1 MAPRFNVVA
10 RLIGELT
17 AGLLDTAADHARI
30 VAAREEVLHA
40 ITMGKSLINVEDGRQ
55 AAYWQQGDERLSTA
69 EAFHARFSLRR
80 DPLVRASLHAIWEA
94 TLRSI
99 QSSDRSGTTLN
110 FDGYKLLFTRVYR
123 VVLDGDDLSDI
134 DASIDEDWETDR
146 KGHNSLTREQLCDSL
161 FELCDHWTTSIDRTE
176 YAQWLDNLLARCS
189 TLMPVVG
196 TDGIERQLPF
206 LWKEEDMQGA
216 CFDSAGAGEAGE
228 QARWAGSRHSGGSS
242 GGRVVR
248 TRRSGIL
255 TLIFASRLIQQ
266 CTRRLQ
272 GIARGVGT
280 DGGGTDG
287 AKGRARERAKGRGSS
302 EACAP
307 GIGSGTRASTSATK
321 RREHVGYVGG
331 GEHSEQ
337 GVDVDD
343 DDATLLAVGHGKPVG
358 RSGAV
363 VSTCMREDDATLLA
377 EIDAARGRVAE
388 LQRRR
393 AAGELTAE
401 EVAQLQALERH
412 LALFD
417 ADNDLV
423 AVAAELRSAR
433 ARMAE
438 LERRRAAGELTPEE
452 LAELT
457 ALEGRVAVLEAP
469 ADVSSGGRAGR
480 LQRWALRGGDEF
492 VKPEHTTIQP
502 ALNSALNDPATRIAA
517 LQSRLTSEGL
527 TPAELAEL
535 QALLQA
541 QHPRLV
547 DSHEGVGGGAGGPRH
562 GRRGGLRSGVESGA
576 PSSTNYVERG
586 PPSSTNYVESGA
598 PDKDEVTDERRR
610 HEKHENGR
618 PRAEP
623 RAAGKATL
631 RDAELLPVEQ
641 LETSMTE
648 CSGAEITSSGHAE
661 GTRGKLQPWAL
672 RQPEVGK
679 LIAEEPLWKRRAHS
693 LGVLAERSGR
703 SARSGTSGAADTW
716 PPRRMLT
723 RVVRRTPKPRPPPAA
738 TSRLTSSRSAT
749 SLPPLSA
756 SHSGDALGKTS
767 TLKHAA
773 QNKSSEILA
782 SVGLRSS
789 KMVPGSHACADGDFI
804 LRPLSREQA
813 SLALRRAFR
822 GEPCPFNLSAFR
834 QVPSTDGL
842 PSELR
847 ESKRGHL
854 PSELSPASLKSMVE
868 SLQQNSLSTR
878 VPLADPL
885 STSPSTSP
893 SLQILRDWRATEGR
907 SVLWYGQS
915 LTATELVPARAAL
928 APLPKASCSS
938 LPPLTAGMLSSV
950 AHCGLK
956 SVESAPGKL
965 KSTRPQQIPAADMQ
979 MTQRRLVTGTR
990 EQTSRRLHTPITLM
1004 WWGISES
1011 VLPTTSTIQ

>member
-1 MAPRFNVVA
+1 
-10 RLIGELT
+10 
-17 AGLLDTAADHARI
+17 
-30 VAAREEVLHA
+30 
-40 ITMGKSLINVEDGRQ
+40 MGSR
-55 AAYWQQGDERLSTA
+55 
-69 EAFHARFSLRR
+69 
-80 DPLVRASLHAIWEA
+80 
-94 TLRSI
+94 
-99 QSSDRSGTTLN
+99 
-110 FDGYKLLFTRVYR
+110 
-123 VVLDGDDLSDI
+123 
-134 DASIDEDWETDR
+134 
-146 KGHNSLTREQLCDSL
+146 
-161 FELCDHWTTSIDRTE
+161 
-176 YAQWLDNLLARCS
+176 S

-242 GGRVVR
+242 GGHAVR

-255 TLIFASRLIQQ
+255 TLIFAARLIQQ

-272 GIARGVGT
+272 GIGR
-280 DGGGTDG
+280 GTDG
-287 AKGRARERAKGRGSS
+287 AKGRAMGRAKGRGSS

-307 GIGSGTRASTSATK
+307 GIGSGARSSTSATK
-321 RREHVGYVGG
+321 RREHVGFVGG
-331 GEHSEQ
+331 CEHST
-337 GVDVDD
+337 GMDVDD
-343 DDATLLAVGHGKPVG
+343 DDATLLSVGNGKPVG

-377 EIDAARGRVAE
+377 EIDAARARVAE

-401 EVAQLQALERH
+401 EAAQLQALERH

-417 ADNDLV
+417 ADNDPV

-457 ALEGRVAVLEAP
+457 ALEGRVAALEAP
-469 ADVSSGGRAGR
+469 ADASSGGRAGR
-480 LQRWALRGGDEF
+480 LQHWALRGGDEF
-492 VKPEHTTIQP
+492 GKPEHTNIQP
-502 ALNSALNDPATRIAA
+502 ALNDPATRIAA
-517 LQSRLTSEGL
+517 LQRRLESEGL

-547 DSHEGVGGGAGGPRH
+547 DSHEGVGGGAGGPRR
-562 GRRGGLRSGVESGA
+562 GRRGGLRSGVDS
-576 PSSTNYVERG
+576 V
-586 PPSSTNYVESGA
+586 A
-598 PDKDEVTDERRR
+598 PDTDEVADERRR
-610 HEKHENGR
+610 HEQHEKHENGR

-623 RAAGKATL
+623 GAAGKATP
-631 RDAELLPVEQ
+631 RDAELMPVEQ
-641 LETSMTE
+641 LETSVTE

-661 GTRGKLQPWAL
+661 GAVLGTRGKLQPWAL

-679 LIAEEPLWKRRAHS
+679 LIAEEPLWKRRE
-693 LGVLAERSGR
+693 LAGR
-703 SARSGTSGAADTW
+703 SARSGSSGAADTW
-716 PPRRMLT
+716 PPRRKLT
-723 RVVRRTPKPRPPPAA
+723 RVVRRTPKPRSPPVAP
-738 TSRLTSSRSAT
+738 SRLTSSHSAA

-756 SHSGDALGKTS
+756 SHSGDALLGKTS

-773 QNKSSEILA
+773 QNKPSEILA

-789 KMVPGSHACADGDFI
+789 KMVPGLHACADGDFI

-813 SLALRRAFR
+813 SLALQRAFR

-842 PSELR
+842 PSGLR
-847 ESKRGHL
+847 ESKQGHL

-868 SLQQNSLSTR
+868 SLQQNSLNHSW

-893 SLQILRDWRATEGR
+893 SLQIVRDWRATEAR

-938 LPPLTAGMLSSV
+938 LPPLTAEMLSSEGGRTSLLGMLPSV
-950 AHCGLK
+950 AHCGLKSVESAPGTSLLGMLK

-965 KSTRPQQIPAADMQ
+965 KSTRPQQIPAADMR

-990 EQTSRRLHTPITLM
+990 EHTSRRLHTPITSM

>member
-1 MAPRFNVVA
+1 M
-10 RLIGELT
+10 
-17 AGLLDTAADHARI
+17 
-30 VAAREEVLHA
+30 
-40 ITMGKSLINVEDGRQ
+40 
-55 AAYWQQGDERLSTA
+55 
-69 EAFHARFSLRR
+69 
-80 DPLVRASLHAIWEA
+80 
-94 TLRSI
+94 
-99 QSSDRSGTTLN
+99 
-110 FDGYKLLFTRVYR
+110 
-123 VVLDGDDLSDI
+123 
-134 DASIDEDWETDR
+134 
-146 KGHNSLTREQLCDSL
+146 
-161 FELCDHWTTSIDRTE
+161 
-176 YAQWLDNLLARCS
+176 
-189 TLMPVVG
+189 
-196 TDGIERQLPF
+196 
-206 LWKEEDMQGA
+206 
-216 CFDSAGAGEAGE
+216 
-228 QARWAGSRHSGGSS
+228 
-242 GGRVVR
+242 
-248 TRRSGIL
+248 
-255 TLIFASRLIQQ
+255 
-266 CTRRLQ
+266 
-272 GIARGVGT
+272 
-280 DGGGTDG
+280 
-287 AKGRARERAKGRGSS
+287 
-302 EACAP
+302 
-307 GIGSGTRASTSATK
+307 
-321 RREHVGYVGG
+321 
-331 GEHSEQ
+331 
-337 GVDVDD
+337 
-343 DDATLLAVGHGKPVG
+343 
-358 RSGAV
+358 
-363 VSTCMREDDATLLA
+363 STCMREDDATLLA

-417 ADNDLV
+417 ADNDPV
-423 AVAAELRSAR
+423 AVAAELRSSR

-598 PDKDEVTDERRR
+598 PDTDEVTDERRR

-756 SHSGDALGKTS
+756 SYSGDALGKTS

-773 QNKSSEILA
+773 QNKPSEILA

-842 PSELR
+842 PSFRGEPCPFNLSAFRQVPSTDGLPSGLR

-868 SLQQNSLSTR
+868 SLQQNSLSSYW
-878 VPLADPL
+878 LADPL

-893 SLQILRDWRATEGR
+893 SLQIVRDWRATEGR

-990 EQTSRRLHTPITLM
+990 EQTSRRLHTPITSM

-1011 VLPTTSTIQ
+1011 VLPTTSAIQ

>member
-1 MAPRFNVVA
+1 
-10 RLIGELT
+10 
-17 AGLLDTAADHARI
+17 
-30 VAAREEVLHA
+30 
-40 ITMGKSLINVEDGRQ
+40 MGSR
-55 AAYWQQGDERLSTA
+55 
-69 EAFHARFSLRR
+69 
-80 DPLVRASLHAIWEA
+80 
-94 TLRSI
+94 
-99 QSSDRSGTTLN
+99 
-110 FDGYKLLFTRVYR
+110 
-123 VVLDGDDLSDI
+123 
-134 DASIDEDWETDR
+134 
-146 KGHNSLTREQLCDSL
+146 
-161 FELCDHWTTSIDRTE
+161 
-176 YAQWLDNLLARCS
+176 S

-242 GGRVVR
+242 GGHAVR

-255 TLIFASRLIQQ
+255 TLIFAARLIQQ

-272 GIARGVGT
+272 GIGRGT
-280 DGGGTDG
+280 DGVGTDG
-287 AKGRARERAKGRGSS
+287 AKGRAMGRAKGRGSS

-307 GIGSGTRASTSATK
+307 GIGSGARSSTSATK

-331 GEHSEQ
+331 CEHST
-337 GVDVDD
+337 GMDVDD
-343 DDATLLAVGHGKPVG
+343 DDATLLAVGNGKPVG

-377 EIDAARGRVAE
+377 EIDAARARVAE

-417 ADNDLV
+417 ADNDPV
-423 AVAAELRSAR
+423 AVAAELQSAR

-452 LAELT
+452 WAELT
-457 ALEGRVAVLEAP
+457 ALEGRVAALEAP
-469 ADVSSGGRAGR
+469 ADASSGGRAGR

-492 VKPEHTTIQP
+492 GKPEHTNIQP
-502 ALNSALNDPATRIAA
+502 ALNDPATRIAA
-517 LQSRLTSEGL
+517 LQRRLESEGL

-562 GRRGGLRSGVESGA
+562 GRRGGLRSGVDS
-576 PSSTNYVERG
+576 V
-586 PPSSTNYVESGA
+586 A
-598 PDKDEVTDERRR
+598 PDTDEVADERRR
-610 HEKHENGR
+610 HEQHEKHENGR

-623 RAAGKATL
+623 GAAGKATP
-631 RDAELLPVEQ
+631 RDAELMPVEQ
-641 LETSMTE
+641 LETSVTE
-648 CSGAEITSSGHAE
+648 YSGAEITSSGHAE
-661 GTRGKLQPWAL
+661 GAVLGTRGKLQPWAL

-679 LIAEEPLWKRRAHS
+679 LIAEEPLWKRRE
-693 LGVLAERSGR
+693 LAGR
-703 SARSGTSGAADTW
+703 SARSGSSGAADTW
-716 PPRRMLT
+716 PPRRKLT
-723 RVVRRTPKPRPPPAA
+723 RVVRRTPKPRSPPVAP
-738 TSRLTSSRSAT
+738 SRLTSSHSAA

-756 SHSGDALGKTS
+756 SHSGDALLGKTS

-773 QNKSSEILA
+773 QNKPSEILA

-813 SLALRRAFR
+813 SLALQRAFR

-834 QVPSTDGL
+834 QVPSTDELPSGLRESAFRQVPSTDGL
-842 PSELR
+842 PSRLR
-847 ESKRGHL
+847 EYKQGHL

-868 SLQQNSLSTR
+868 SLQQNSLNHSW

-893 SLQILRDWRATEGR
+893 SLQIVRDWRATEAR

-938 LPPLTAGMLSSV
+938 LPPLTAEMLSSEGGRTSLLGMLPSV
-950 AHCGLK
+950 AHCGLKSVESAPGTSLLGMLK

-965 KSTRPQQIPAADMQ
+965 KSTRPQQIPAADMR

-990 EQTSRRLHTPITLM
+990 EHTSRRLHTPITSM

>member
-1 MAPRFNVVA
+1 
-10 RLIGELT
+10 
-17 AGLLDTAADHARI
+17 
-30 VAAREEVLHA
+30 
-40 ITMGKSLINVEDGRQ
+40 MGSR
-55 AAYWQQGDERLSTA
+55 
-69 EAFHARFSLRR
+69 
-80 DPLVRASLHAIWEA
+80 
-94 TLRSI
+94 
-99 QSSDRSGTTLN
+99 
-110 FDGYKLLFTRVYR
+110 
-123 VVLDGDDLSDI
+123 
-134 DASIDEDWETDR
+134 
-146 KGHNSLTREQLCDSL
+146 
-161 FELCDHWTTSIDRTE
+161 
-176 YAQWLDNLLARCS
+176 S

-242 GGRVVR
+242 GGHAVR

-255 TLIFASRLIQQ
+255 TLIFAARLIQQ

-272 GIARGVGT
+272 GIGR
-280 DGGGTDG
+280 GTDG
-287 AKGRARERAKGRGSS
+287 AKGRAMGRAKGRGSS

-307 GIGSGTRASTSATK
+307 GIGSGARSSTSATK
-321 RREHVGYVGG
+321 RREHVGFVGG
-331 GEHSEQ
+331 CEHST
-337 GVDVDD
+337 GMNVDD
-343 DDATLLAVGHGKPVG
+343 DDATLLSVGNGTPVG

-363 VSTCMREDDATLLA
+363 VSTCMREDDATLLGGEA
-377 EIDAARGRVAE
+377 EIDAARARVAE

-401 EVAQLQALERH
+401 EAAQLQALERH

-417 ADNDLV
+417 ADNDPV
-423 AVAAELRSAR
+423 AVAAELQSVR

-457 ALEGRVAVLEAP
+457 ALEGRVAALEAALEAP
-469 ADVSSGGRAGR
+469 ADASSGGRAGR
-480 LQRWALRGGDEF
+480 LQHWALRGGDEF
-492 VKPEHTTIQP
+492 GKPEHTNIQP
-502 ALNSALNDPATRIAA
+502 ALNDPATRIAA
-517 LQSRLTSEGL
+517 LQRRLESEGL

-541 QHPRLV
+541 QHPRLA

-562 GRRGGLRSGVESGA
+562 GRRGGLRSGVD
-576 PSSTNYVERG
+576 SS
-586 PPSSTNYVESGA
+586 A
-598 PDKDEVTDERRR
+598 PDTDEVADERRR
-610 HEKHENGR
+610 HEQHEKHENGR
-618 PRAEP
+618 PRAES
-623 RAAGKATL
+623 RAAGKATP
-631 RDAELLPVEQ
+631 RDAELMPVEQ
-641 LETSMTE
+641 LETSVTE
-648 CSGAEITSSGHAE
+648 YSGAEITSSGHAGGAVL

-679 LIAEEPLWKRRAHS
+679 LIAEEPLWKRRE
-693 LGVLAERSGR
+693 LAGR
-703 SARSGTSGAADTW
+703 SARSGSSGAVDTW
-716 PPRRMLT
+716 PPRRKLT
-723 RVVRRTPKPRPPPAA
+723 RVVRRTPKPRSPPVAP
-738 TSRLTSSRSAT
+738 SRLTSSHSAA

-756 SHSGDALGKTS
+756 SHSGDALLGKTS

-773 QNKSSEILA
+773 QNKPSEILA

-789 KMVPGSHACADGDFI
+789 KMVPGLHACADGDFI

-813 SLALRRAFR
+813 SLALQRAFR

-842 PSELR
+842 PSGLR
-847 ESKRGHL
+847 ESKQGHL

-868 SLQQNSLSTR
+868 SLQQNSLSSW
-878 VPLADPL
+878 VPLADPH

-893 SLQILRDWRATEGR
+893 SLLIVRDWRAMEAR

-938 LPPLTAGMLSSV
+938 LPPLLGMLSSV
-950 AHCGLK
+950 PNEGKTSCSSLPPLSGMLSSVPHEGKTSSSSLPPLTAGMLPSGGRPSLLGMLPSVAPCGLK

-965 KSTRPQQIPAADMQ
+965 RSTRPSEACNGGGNQPAIGKLRSMRPQQTPAADMQ
-979 MTQRRLVTGTR
+979 KTQRRLVTGTR
-990 EQTSRRLHTPITLM
+990 EHASRRLNTPITSM
-1004 WWGISES
+1004 WWGISEDRY
-1011 VLPTTSTIQ
+1011 

>member
-1 MAPRFNVVA
+1 
-10 RLIGELT
+10 
-17 AGLLDTAADHARI
+17 
-30 VAAREEVLHA
+30 
-40 ITMGKSLINVEDGRQ
+40 MGSR
-55 AAYWQQGDERLSTA
+55 
-69 EAFHARFSLRR
+69 
-80 DPLVRASLHAIWEA
+80 
-94 TLRSI
+94 
-99 QSSDRSGTTLN
+99 
-110 FDGYKLLFTRVYR
+110 
-123 VVLDGDDLSDI
+123 
-134 DASIDEDWETDR
+134 
-146 KGHNSLTREQLCDSL
+146 
-161 FELCDHWTTSIDRTE
+161 
-176 YAQWLDNLLARCS
+176 S

-242 GGRVVR
+242 GGHAVR

-255 TLIFASRLIQQ
+255 TLIFAARLIQQ

-272 GIARGVGT
+272 GIGR
-280 DGGGTDG
+280 GTDG
-287 AKGRARERAKGRGSS
+287 AKGRAMGRAKGRGSS

-307 GIGSGTRASTSATK
+307 GIGSGARSSTSATK
-321 RREHVGYVGG
+321 RREHVGFVGG
-331 GEHSEQ
+331 CEHST
-337 GVDVDD
+337 GMNVDD
-343 DDATLLAVGHGKPVG
+343 DDATLLSVGNGKPVG

-363 VSTCMREDDATLLA
+363 VSTCMREDDATLLGGEA
-377 EIDAARGRVAE
+377 EIDAARARVAE

-401 EVAQLQALERH
+401 EAAQLQALERH

-417 ADNDLV
+417 ADNDPV
-423 AVAAELRSAR
+423 AVAAELQSVR

-457 ALEGRVAVLEAP
+457 ALEGRVAALEAALEAP
-469 ADVSSGGRAGR
+469 ADASSGGRAGR
-480 LQRWALRGGDEF
+480 LQHWALRGGDEF
-492 VKPEHTTIQP
+492 GKPEHTNIQP
-502 ALNSALNDPATRIAA
+502 ALNDPATRIAA
-517 LQSRLTSEGL
+517 LQRRLESEGL

-541 QHPRLV
+541 QHPRLA

-562 GRRGGLRSGVESGA
+562 GRRGGLRSGVDS
-576 PSSTNYVERG
+576 V
-586 PPSSTNYVESGA
+586 A
-598 PDKDEVTDERRR
+598 PDTDEVADERRR
-610 HEKHENGR
+610 HEQHEKHENGR

-623 RAAGKATL
+623 GAAGKATP
-631 RDAELLPVEQ
+631 RDAELMPVEQ
-641 LETSMTE
+641 LETSVTE
-648 CSGAEITSSGHAE
+648 YSGAEITSSGHAGGAVL

-679 LIAEEPLWKRRAHS
+679 LIAEEPLWKRRE
-693 LGVLAERSGR
+693 LAGR
-703 SARSGTSGAADTW
+703 SARSGSSGAVDTW
-716 PPRRMLT
+716 PPRRKLT
-723 RVVRRTPKPRPPPAA
+723 RVVRRTPKPRSPPVAP
-738 TSRLTSSRSAT
+738 SRLTSSHSAA

-756 SHSGDALGKTS
+756 SHSGDALLGKTS

-773 QNKSSEILA
+773 QNKPSEILA

-789 KMVPGSHACADGDFI
+789 KMVPGLHACADGDFI

-813 SLALRRAFR
+813 SLALQRAFR

-842 PSELR
+842 PSGLR
-847 ESKRGHL
+847 EPKQGHL

-868 SLQQNSLSTR
+868 SLQQNSLNHSW

-893 SLQILRDWRATEGR
+893 SLQIVRDWRAREAR

-938 LPPLTAGMLSSV
+938 LPPLTAEMLPSEGGRTSLFGMLPSV
-950 AHCGLK
+950 AHCGLKSVESAPGTSLLGMLK

-965 KSTRPQQIPAADMQ
+965 KSTRPQQIPAADMR

-990 EQTSRRLHTPITLM
+990 EHTSRRLHTPITSM

-1011 VLPTTSTIQ
+1011 VLPTTSAIQ